1 MLLKVTLKYTVPEI
15 VNVNREISK
24 LKVDF
29 KGNHKLRIKIK
40 KLKELFSINKVITL
54 LKFKSA
60 VNLQCF

>member
-1 MLLKVTLKYTVPEI
+1 M
-15 VNVNREISK
+15 
-24 LKVDF
+24 
-29 KGNHKLRIKIK
+29 KIK

>member
-1 MLLKVTLKYTVPEI
+1 MKNK
-15 VNVNREISK
+15 N
-24 LKVDF
+24 
-29 KGNHKLRIKIK
+29 K